1 MRCWIYVSNRW
12 KTLGW
17 IWEVDEEGKVAKEIL
32 EGVPKS
38 QKLFMHMQN
47 IAQLYVCE
55 DHETLSPWLE

>member
-1 MRCWIYVSNRW
+1 M
-12 KTLGW
+12 GW